1 MSVLRV
7 AVPSPLRRLFD
18 YLPPAATT
26 PETAAALQPG
36 VRLKVPFGNREVT
49 AILIAVADHSELG
62 RDALKPALE
71 ILDTMPLV
79 TPSILDLCRWAV
91 DYYHHPPGE
100 IYPVALP
107 VNLRKGRAP
116 LISGE
121 PGWRL
126 SNHGLGLAE
135 GALARSPKQSEAVR
149 ILQQSGQTTASALL
163 ESGISRAIL
172 KTLAD
177 KGLVE
182 PCSIE
187 CTPQPPQARDG
198 LQLNDDQAG
207 AVQAIVDNPGTFSCH
222 LLEGVTGSGKTEVY
236 LQAIARCLEQGRQ
249 ALVLI
254 PEIGLTPQTLS
265 RFHQRFDARIEVL
278 HSGLGDRERELTW
291 HAAREG
297 LAHIVIGTRSA
308 VFTPL
313 ANPGLI
319 VVDEEHDGSYKQ
331 QDGFRYS
338 ARDLAVKRAQL
349 EHCTVVLGSA
359 TPSLESLQ
367 NATSGRYRHH
377 HLTRRAGDAAMP
389 DINAIDVRGQALQGG
404 LSDSLRAS
412 VASALDA
419 GSQVLLFLNRRGYAT
434 ALQCHDCGW
443 VADCRACDARLTV
456 HRRQRRLR
464 CHHCGASETLP
475 TQCPGC
481 RSARLLT
488 NGLGTEQ
495 AEDAL
500 RREFTRWP
508 IHRVDSDSMQGRGAM
523 AALAEAVGTGEPCIL
538 VGTQM
543 LSKGH
548 HFPGVQLV
556 GVLDADALLF
566 SADFRGEER
575 MAQLLT
581 QVAGRAGRE
590 QRRGSVLLQTHHPD
604 HPALQAMLT
613 QTYGQRARAMLEER
627 RQSGLPPAG
636 HLVLIRCDSADAS
649 AAEGFLQQLRR
660 RCADA
665 SRAITVIGPLPS
677 ALPRRAGKFRF
688 QLTLLAA
695 SRGAVH
701 RATAHMV
708 AAAGQLK
715 ARGDLR
721 WSVDVDPSEVM

>member
-1 MSVLRV
+1 
-7 AVPSPLRRLFD
+7 
-18 YLPPAATT
+18 
-26 PETAAALQPG
+26 
-36 VRLKVPFGNREVT
+36 
-49 AILIAVADHSELG
+49 
-62 RDALKPALE
+62 
-71 ILDTMPLV
+71 MP
-79 TPSILDLCRWAV
+79 
-91 DYYHHPPGE
+91 H
-100 IYPVALP
+100 
-107 VNLRKGRAP
+107 
-116 LISGE
+116 
-121 PGWRL
+121 
-126 SNHGLGLAE
+126 
-135 GALARSPKQSEAVR
+135 
-149 ILQQSGQTTASALL
+149 
-163 ESGISRAIL
+163 
-172 KTLAD
+172 
-177 KGLVE
+177 
-182 PCSIE
+182 
-187 CTPQPPQARDG
+187 
-198 LQLNDDQAG
+198 
-207 AVQAIVDNPGTFSCH
+207 
-222 LLEGVTGSGKTEVY
+222 
-236 LQAIARCLEQGRQ
+236 
-249 ALVLI
+249 
-254 PEIGLTPQTLS
+254 
-265 RFHQRFDARIEVL
+265 
-278 HSGLGDRERELTW
+278 
-291 HAAREG
+291 
-297 LAHIVIGTRSA
+297 
-308 VFTPL
+308 
-313 ANPGLI
+313 
-319 VVDEEHDGSYKQ
+319 
-331 QDGFRYS
+331 
-338 ARDLAVKRAQL
+338 
-349 EHCTVVLGSA
+349 
-359 TPSLESLQ
+359 
-367 NATSGRYRHH
+367 
-377 HLTRRAGDAAMP
+377 
-389 DINAIDVRGQALQGG
+389 INAIDVRGQALQGG

-481 RSARLLT
+481 RSVRLLT

-500 RREFTRWP
+500 RQEFTRWP

-523 AALAEAVGTGEPCIL
+523 AALAETVGTGEPCIL

-613 QTYGQRARAMLEER
+613 QSYGQRARAMLEER
-627 RQSGLPPAG
+627 CQSGLPPAG

-721 WSVDVDPSEVM
+721 WSVDVDPSQVM